1 MYSDHGDLVIIGG
14 KSGGLDIKEYG
25 IFPEFPVCPPVFF
38 FGEVVGKV
46 CVVAFSF
53 SFDVLIPSS
62 ICFSFDS
69 GSPARW
75 GSFLISDA
83 APQSN
88 IVSHHIINTIRYM
101 LHIRKV

>member
-1 MYSDHGDLVIIGG
+1 WG
-14 KSGGLDIKEYG
+14 KSGGLDIQENG
-25 IFPEFPVCPPVFF
+25 IILKFHVYLPVLFF
-38 FGEVVGKV
+38 LEVIGKV